1 MTLIPEC
8 IHALARATAI
18 AAAALGGGVA
28 ICALLRGLDA
38 RLRSAAWIVLF
49 VPFLTPAPLV
59 GYAWGHFALSLVR
72 HPFMGEMFYA
82 LILVLRLAPVAAL
95 VLRVT
100 PATTTREAVHCH
112 RLGVSW
118 SPPPTDTREEA
129 EHCRL
134 GGGGRGSASSRAAFA
149 FHLWGRPAGIALAL
163 TFLMAF
169 GDFELAAL
177 LGVRSWTVT
186 LFDAHAGGLALSPA
200 LGMVLPPTLI
210 EAAALFAVMAVAF
223 GGRRLPAASSGAV
236 RRRGRVILV
245 MVSAC
250 VALALLLTTVVPL
263 AIITRSMLPG
273 LRAFA
278 EAVRLMPEI
287 LAALLFAA
295 SSAGLAWLGAG
306 WIVNGSGLRRPG
318 KRRLLSAFA
327 LSVPG
332 LLGALV
338 LSLLVLSLFQIPGLR
353 AAYDTPAPL
362 LLAYVL
368 LLLPPAM
375 LLRLLLRRV
384 RPDESLHAALLLR
397 RSDHVAQRRAGRAI
411 VRQLRG
417 NGPFWALFLLFC
429 WAYFDMTAAS
439 ILAPLRMTP
448 VFVRLYNL
456 MHYGRTNVLSIM
468 VCLAL
473 AAPLA
478 ALALAAAGMKL
489 AAAVSESIGAR
500 RGRVCGAPTTPVA
513 SS

>member
-18 AAAALGGGVA
+18 AVAALGGGFV
-28 ICALLRGLDA
+28 ICALLGCLTA
-38 RLRSAAWIVLF
+38 RLRPVAWIVLF

-72 HPFMGEMFYA
+72 HPLLGEMFYA
-82 LILVLRLAPVAAL
+82 LILALRLAPIAAL
-95 VLRVT
+95 ILRVT
-100 PATTTREAVHCH
+100 PATATREAVYCH
-112 RLGVSW
+112 RLGV
-118 SPPPTDTREEA
+118 R
-129 EHCRL
+129 
-134 GGGGRGSASSRAAFA
+134 GRGSVPARAAFA
-149 FHLWGRPAGIALAL
+149 LHLWGRPAGIALAL

-177 LGVRSWTVT
+177 LGVRTWTVT

-200 LGMVLPPTLI
+200 LGMVVPAALI
-210 EAAALFAVMAVAF
+210 EAAVLSAVLAIAF
-223 GGRRLPAASSGAV
+223 GGRRLPAAASGAG
-236 RRRGRVILV
+236 RRRGRVILAIASV
-245 MVSAC
+245 C
-250 VALALLLTTVVPL
+250 VVFALLLTTIVPL

-278 EAVRLMPEI
+278 EAMRLIPEI

-295 SSAGLAWLGAG
+295 AAAGLAWLGTAL
-306 WIVNGSGLRRPG
+306 IVNGGGSRKPG
-318 KRRLLSAFA
+318 RRRLLSAFA
-327 LSVPG
+327 LSAPG
-332 LLGALV
+332 LLGPLV
-338 LSLLVLSLFQIPGLR
+338 LSLLVLSLFQTPGLR

-362 LLAYVL
+362 LLAHVF

-375 LLRLLLRRV
+375 LLRLLLQRV
-384 RPDESLHAALLLR
+384 RPGESLHVAALLR
-397 RSDHVAQRRAGRAI
+397 RSDHAAQRGAGRAI
-411 VRQLRG
+411 IRQLRG

-429 WAYFDMTAAS
+429 GAYFDMTAAS
-439 ILAPLRMTP
+439 ILAPVRMTP

-456 MHYGRTNVLSIM
+456 MHYGRTALLSVM

-478 ALALAAAGMKL
+478 ALALAAAGTTL
-489 AAAVSESIGAR
+489 AAAVSDSIGAR
-500 RGRVCGAPTTPVA
+500 RDHTCATPAA